1 MQGEGWAG
9 WRTGQMPGG
18 SETEREPSPS
28 GEGTVL
34 PLGLGERGLGLPE
47 MAGTQRG
54 FGNVL
59 GAPSSLLSPAQ
70 T

>member
-1 MQGEGWAG
+1 
-9 WRTGQMPGG
+9 MPGG

-28 GEGTVL
+28 GESTVL

-59 GAPSSLLSPAQ
+59 GAPSSLLSPTQ